1 MPAGNLKIISEV
13 LISRYW
19 VIPEI
24 IIISG
29 NFRENSKSSDKKY
42 NI

>member
-1 MPAGNLKIISEV
+1 MLAGKAKIISEV

-19 VIPEI
+19 IIPEI

-29 NFRENSKSSDKKY
+29 NFLENSKSSDKKY

>member
-1 MPAGNLKIISEV
+1 MPAGKPKIISEV

-19 VIPEI
+19 IIPEI
-24 IIISG
+24 ITISG

-42 NI
+42 NS